1 VDGIVHG
8 AGLPGGGMAEV
19 RDRAAAEAVLAPK
32 LAGVLALAG
41 VFGAD
46 DLDVVALLS
55 SVTAVAGGVGQVDYC
70 AANAV
75 LDAVARGRHGFRCRV
90 VSIDWGAWLD
100 VGMAADSGAGGAAG
114 VVGLPTPVD
123 HPLLTRRRDAGGGRV
138 VVGGTLS
145 PATSWVLAEHL
156 VGGVPVLPG
165 TAYLELAVTAVR
177 TAVPAPPG
185 EPAVELRDVTLTAPL
200 AVPPDGSVEV
210 EVEVKVPVGSGADP
224 ASAEFRVASRPDPA
238 TVVVHAEGTAR
249 WIDAGSA
256 PRHDLAAIR
265 DRCVPAGDGSDVDG
279 PGRDGPG
286 PDGPGADGP
295 GRDGPGRDGPGRNE
309 AGPEEAGRDEPALVT
324 VGPHWPAP
332 TGLYVGAA
340 EQLARL
346 ELADV
351 PADGPGGYWL
361 HPALLDRAIAFPRLP
376 AGGGGWLPL
385 GYGRLVARG
394 PMPAR
399 VWSHVRYTGG
409 GPSADPAGESA
420 GVLTADVSVLDE
432 DGREVVAVADFLLR
446 RVDRAAAAPAV
457 ATAGDEHGEGIRPR
471 DGAEA
476 FARVLGTDLGPQV
489 VVGAVPLDELRARI
503 TALTPETV
511 EALDAPTG
519 EVDQTPVLDGAYVA
533 PRTELEATLARIYGE
548 VLGIG
553 RVGILDNF
561 FEMGGNSLLG
571 VQLISQVRKAV
582 GARLPMRALFDLPTV
597 AEIAAKVEELRGAGA
612 AEEPIPRLPR

>member
-1 VDGIVHG
+1 
-8 AGLPGGGMAEV
+8 
-19 RDRAAAEAVLAPK
+19 
-32 LAGVLALAG
+32 
-41 VFGAD
+41 
-46 DLDVVALLS
+46 
-55 SVTAVAGGVGQVDYC
+55 
-70 AANAV
+70 
-75 LDAVARGRHGFRCRV
+75 
-90 VSIDWGAWLD
+90 
-100 VGMAADSGAGGAAG
+100 
-114 VVGLPTPVD
+114 
-123 HPLLTRRRDAGGGRV
+123 
-138 VVGGTLS
+138 
-145 PATSWVLAEHL
+145 
-156 VGGVPVLPG
+156 
-165 TAYLELAVTAVR
+165 
-177 TAVPAPPG
+177 
-185 EPAVELRDVTLTAPL
+185 
-200 AVPPDGSVEV
+200 
-210 EVEVKVPVGSGADP
+210 
-224 ASAEFRVASRPDPA
+224 VASRPDPA

-286 PDGPGADGP
+286 RDGPGPDEAGP
-295 GRDGPGRDGPGRNE
+295 DEAGPDEAGPDEAGPDEAGRDGPGREEAGRDGPGREE
-309 AGPEEAGRDEPALVT
+309 AGRREAGRNAAGPDEAGRDEPALVT
-324 VGPHWPAP
+324 VGPHWPVP
-332 TGLYVGAA
+332 TALYVGAA

-446 RVDRAAAAPAV
+446 RVDRAAAAPAGP
-457 ATAGDEHGEGIRPR
+457 TAGDEHGEGIRPR